1 MSEFILI
8 AFSSLSEQQRLYFF
22 DFCKA
27 ASLESDQPAAT
38 NMWDDNWEEAPH
50 TLPHVLLKTDRFSN
64 GNGEFYVLINGETIA
79 ACGGV
84 YLSEFNK
91 GISLAGTRTWTAKQ
105 FRHRALIRD
114 YIVPKQK
121 VWSMNK
127 GCKQVALCFNDY
139 NKNIKNIFYRTR
151 LGEQTGRVFQRSPE
165 HLFFSNINELP
176 FLVNIQYTPQ
186 WVLYEKIDATWE
198 FDWSVLKA

>member
-1 MSEFILI
+1 
-8 AFSSLSEQQRLYFF
+8 
-22 DFCKA
+22 
-27 ASLESDQPAAT
+27 
-38 NMWDDNWEEAPH
+38 
-50 TLPHVLLKTDRFSN
+50 
-64 GNGEFYVLINGETIA
+64 
-79 ACGGV
+79 
-84 YLSEFNK
+84 
-91 GISLAGTRTWTAKQ
+91 
-105 FRHRALIRD
+105 
-114 YIVPKQK
+114 
-121 VWSMNK
+121 MNK